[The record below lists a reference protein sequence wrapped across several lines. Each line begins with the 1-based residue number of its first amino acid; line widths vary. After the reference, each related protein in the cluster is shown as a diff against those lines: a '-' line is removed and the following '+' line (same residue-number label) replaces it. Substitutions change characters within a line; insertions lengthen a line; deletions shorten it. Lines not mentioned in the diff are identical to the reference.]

1 MKIHFTLFA
10 LALFT
15 CLNLAAQQKLS
26 NSKTSGDYTYIYQ
39 LTDKQMLDIALE
51 GKYAINDSYL
61 HTKVDSF
68 KIATKYPRKLPYG
81 NYLYVT
87 PIKNRWEY
95 TLKDHKNVEIAF
107 VNDQRHFQFYVKDLK
122 GNLIKDAEVY
132 IGRGK
137 KVTFDQETGLY
148 TSSYQKKD
156 EVIKVKYQNV
166 SNFFSF
172 EINER
177 YDYKRDWSLAKRIV
191 YSSPIRYTWMPFK
204 NLYRKIKYSHKK
216 QKQYRGYMVFS
227 KPKYKPLDTVHFKAY
242 VVDKRG
248 KEIKPQDLEVVL
260 FKDYQSRKTLTTLKP
275 YRNGAYEYSFVLA
288 DSLNMTLDSR
298 YQIWLVEKGKQA
310 NEGVVLSD
318 GFIYEEY
325 ELKSIDFKLRASK
338 PTFAKN
344 DSVTLFMK
352 ATDENELAVPDGRV
366 KLSVMTSNVKKY
378 TNQVVFVPDTL
389 WTNEMKLEPVGETK
403 LVIPA
408 DVFPDAEINFR
419 VNAHFLNSNNESRN
433 ANVSL
438 TREDAEADLIT
449 VKLEKDSLAFY
460 NGEGKAFNKAFLLK
474 SFSFND
480 ELLDSVT
487 VNSPKIK
494 ADYRAEYYEL
504 HYAGKQQ
511 DYYLT
516 DNKPQLSIAAQ
527 HTKDSVRIQINNEH
541 KIPFWYIV
549 FSGNA
554 IKFKGY
560 ATKLDTLIKHSN
572 AKAVHISIS
581 YFWDNEERTH
591 QASTF
596 YNPNELNVKLIAPD
610 MVYPG
615 QKVNMLV
622 KVTDV
627 DSKPVADVDVTAY
640 AHTTKFGEVRQP
652 NLPRFSKSYYS
663 RKLKETV
670 EADELTA
677 SGDFKLLWT
686 KWAKSLRLDTVEYY
700 KFTNHNDLY
709 LTTENAKNNLT
720 QFAPFVI
727 NDGQIEPVN
736 VVYVDDVPVFFDK
749 ADQLTS
755 YAFEITPGKHKIG
768 LRTVSK
774 KVVLKEVEI
783 VAGKKTIF
791 SVSSQSDNANTM
803 VTAEKNV
810 LSDQEAQRL
819 DRYMMRIT
827 NFNQPYEKLLMG
839 YDSTTVLLNAP
850 QKNVSGEFLVGP
862 FKDNL
867 LTYKTEDFS
876 HQFIRESGYTYTF
889 FPGLIKQK
897 SFRGPFA
904 FDKALSSTPRLGNDS
919 YLQHVINKI
928 EIDSIWNDYLDL
940 RSYTTALFQNEQ
952 PKGEHIGRLRF
963 KLADSLIKAPYLKNI
978 VIYQPERPSFMHIYQ
993 GNSQWEIRLEEG
1005 TYKIMFLL
1013 KDNSYYLVENVKVK
1027 PNGVNYYEWNSLK
1040 AKKADQ
1046 KSLELD
1052 KYIKTL
1058 KRSGNKIDYRVL
1070 EAINDKEIEDYAIY
1084 NNPVTGRV
1092 LAKSDKLPVP
1102 GATVKVVGV
1111 KQGVSTNAKGYFK
1124 IDAPEKGKLSIMSI
1138 GFIPVERDIRK
1149 GDLGDIY
1156 LEENL
1161 NSLQEVVV
1169 TGYGTMKRSE
1179 LTGSVATVR
1188 LESALAGRV
1197 AGVSLDGNDK
1207 IMIRGTASINANEQ
1221 PLVIIDGVPF
1231 SGDMATLNKDDL
1243 TDITVLKD
1251 TSAVAIYGARAANGV
1266 VIIKTKKGN
1275 TAINEAGELVAHQQ
1289 TMRTNFSDVGF
1300 WKPKLN
1306 TDKEG
1311 NATFTVKFPDDI
1323 TSWNAN
1329 VIAMNGKKQSGITTA
1344 KIKSFKSLSANLT
1357 APQFAIQGDS
1367 INIIGKLMNY
1377 SPIAEKVLRKM
1388 SYNQQPT
1395 LNSTVIIKNS
1405 LIDTI
1410 PVKAVANKDS
1420 LNFEYTLMQDNGYF
1434 DGEIRKIPVFEK
1446 GVKET
1451 KGYFN
1456 ALHSDTTINY
1466 NFDKRLG
1473 KVTVRAEASVFPVLL
1488 DEMEHLY
1495 RYEYLCNEQMA
1506 SKLKGLLLQK
1516 QLKSYLKQDFK
1527 YEKEIKNLIRKLN
1540 ATQKSQ
1546 GTWGWWQDGNEE
1558 MWISL
1563 HVVEALL
1570 LSEKEGYQVKLNK
1583 DKIYNYLRR
1592 QLVDQQDYSKL
1603 KVVELIQLLNNKEVT
1618 KDWLKAIEKSKTPY
1632 FVPTLHDKLSLM
1644 YLKQTAGEKVNIDSL
1659 LKIKKDTMFGNSY
1672 WGENKAGFWD
1682 NHIQNTL
1689 LAYRILK
1696 ASGSHQQEQQ
1706 KIVNYFLEQRRD
1718 GKWRNTYESSLIL
1731 ETILPEL
1738 LKTNADQ
1745 KPAQLVLNGNVI
1757 KQFPYQQELD
1767 KNDQLSLQKKGEMPI
1782 YFTAYQQ
1789 FQNVNPTKVDKEFVV
1804 RTSIAQK
1811 GKASQIL
1818 KAGEVATL
1826 KIEVEVKAD
1835 ADYVMIEVP
1844 IPAGCSYENKTKG
1857 YWGLET
1863 HREYFK
1869 EKTSIFC
1876 TKLKQGKYT
1885 FEIALMPRYN
1895 GQYTLNPAKAEMM
1908 YFPVF
1913 FGREDMKSIRIN

>member
-1 MKIHFTLFA
+1 MKIHFTLFTFA
-10 LALFT
+10 LLA
-15 CLNLAAQQKLS
+15 CLNVAAQQKLTK
-26 NSKTSGDYTYIYQ
+26 SKTSGDYTYVYQ
-39 LTDKQMLDIALE
+39 LTDKEMLDIALE
-51 GKYAINDSYL
+51 GKYAVNDTYL
-61 HTKVDSF
+61 HTKIDSF
-68 KIATKYPRKLPYG
+68 KIGNKYSGKLPYG
-81 NYLYVT
+81 NYLYAT
-87 PIKNRWEY
+87 PIKNRWDY
-95 TLKDHKNVEIAF
+95 DLKDHKNIEIAF

-122 GNLIKDAEVY
+122 GNLIKDAEVH
-132 IGRGK
+132 IGKGK
-137 KVTFDQETGLY
+137 KAVYDETTGLY
-148 TSSYQKKD
+148 RSSYRRKD
-156 EVIKVKYQNV
+156 EVIKVKHQNV

-177 YDYKRDWSLAKRIV
+177 YNYKEDWSLAKRIL
-191 YSSPIRYTWMPFK
+191 YSSPVRYTWMPFK
-204 NLYRKIKYSHKK
+204 NLYRKIKYSNKR
-216 QKQYRGYMVFS
+216 QRQYSGYIVFS
-227 KPKYKPLDTVHFKAY
+227 KPKYKPLDTVQFKAY
-242 VVDKRG
+242 VLDKKGR
-248 KEIKPQDLEVVL
+248 EIKAKDLEVMF
-260 FKDYQSRKTLTTLKP
+260 FKDYQNRKTLTTLKP

-298 YQIWLVEKGKQA
+298 YQIWLVEKDKEM
-310 NEGVVLSD
+310 NEGVVLHD
-318 GFIYEEY
+318 DFFYEEY

-338 PTFAKN
+338 STFAKN

-366 KLSVMTSNVKKY
+366 KLSVTTSNVRKY
-378 TNQVVFVPDTL
+378 TNQVVFVTDTL
-389 WTNEMKLEPVGETK
+389 WTKELKLEPVGETK

-408 DVFPDAEINFR
+408 HVFPEAEINFR
-419 VNAHFLNSNNESRN
+419 VNAHFLNSNNESKN

-438 TREDAEADLIT
+438 TRENAAADLIT

-460 NGEGKAFNKAFLLK
+460 NHEGKPFNQAFLLK

-487 VNSPKIK
+487 ISSPKIK

-504 HYAGKQQ
+504 HYADKQQ
-511 DYYLT
+511 DYYLI

-527 HTKDSVRIQINNEH
+527 HTKDSVRIKINNEH
-541 KIPFWYIV
+541 KVPFWYTV
-549 FSGNA
+549 FSGNMV
-554 IKFKGY
+554 KFKGY
-560 ATKLDTLIKHSN
+560 TTQLDTLIKHSKS
-572 AKAVHISIS
+572 KAVHISIS

-596 YNPNELNVKLIAPD
+596 YNPNDLNVKLIAPD
-610 MVYPG
+610 VVYPG

-627 DSKPVADVDVTAY
+627 DLQPVADVDVTAY
-640 AHTTKFGEVRQP
+640 AHTTKFGDVRQP
-652 NLPRFSKSYYS
+652 NLPRFSKNYYS
-663 RKLKETV
+663 RKLKETIT
-670 EADELTA
+670 ADELSA
-677 SGDFKLLWT
+677 SGDFKLLWA

-700 KFTNHNDLY
+700 KFTNHHDLY

-720 QFAPFVI
+720 QFAPFVV
-727 NDGQIEPVN
+727 NEGQIEPVN

-768 LRTVSK
+768 LRTASK
-774 KVVLKEVEI
+774 KIVLKEVEI

-791 SVSSQSDNANTM
+791 SVSSQSNNANIM

-810 LSDQEAQRL
+810 LSDQEAKRL

-827 NFNQPYEKLLMG
+827 NFNQPYEKLVMN
-839 YDSTTVLLNAP
+839 YDSTTVLINAP
-850 QKNVSGEFLVGP
+850 QKNVGGEFLVGP

-876 HQFIRESGYTYTF
+876 HQFIREPGYTYTF
-889 FPGLIKQK
+889 LPNLIKQK

-904 FDKALSSTPRLGNDS
+904 FDQTLSSFPRLGNDN
-919 YLQHVINKI
+919 YLQQVINKV

-952 PKGEHIGRLRF
+952 PKSAPIGRLRF

-978 VIYQPERPSFMHIYQ
+978 VIYQSERPSFMHIYPGNTQ
-993 GNSQWEIRLEEG
+993 GEISLEEG
-1005 TYKIMFLL
+1005 AYKIMLLL

-1027 PNGVNYYEWNSLK
+1027 SNGINYYEWNSLK
-1040 AKKADQ
+1040 AKKSDQ

-1052 KYIKTL
+1052 KYIKSL
-1058 KRSGNKIDYRVL
+1058 KRSGNKIDYKML
-1070 EAINDKEIEDYAIY
+1070 EVINDVEIDNILF
-1084 NNPVTGRV
+1084 NNLVTGRV
-1092 LAKSDKLPVP
+1092 LSKTDKSALP
-1102 GATVKVVGV
+1102 GITVKVVGT
-1111 KQGVSTNAKGYFK
+1111 KQMVSTNENGYFK
-1124 IDAPEKGKLSIMSI
+1124 IDAPKRGKLSIMGI
-1138 GFIPVERDIRK
+1138 GYNTIEKDITQ
-1149 GDLGDIY
+1149 GNLGDIY
-1156 LEENL
+1156 LEE
-1161 NSLQEVVV
+1161 SSSFLQEVVV

-1179 LTGSVATVR
+1179 LTGSVSTIR
-1188 LESALAGRV
+1188 LESALAGSI
-1197 AGVSLDGNDK
+1197 AGVAVSGNDK
-1207 IMIRGTASINANEQ
+1207 FMFRGAASINANEQ

-1231 SGDMATLNKDDL
+1231 AGDMASLSKDDL

-1251 TSAVAIYGARAANGV
+1251 ASAVAIYGARAANGV

-1275 TAINEAGELVAHQQ
+1275 TTVNEAGELVAQQQ

-1306 TDKEG
+1306 TDKDG
-1311 NATFTVKFPDDI
+1311 NATFSVKFPDDI

-1329 VIAMNGKKQSGITTA
+1329 VIAINGKKQSGTTTA

-1357 APQFAIQGDS
+1357 APQFAVQGDS

-1377 SPIAEKVLRKM
+1377 SPIAEKVIRKM
-1388 SYNQQPT
+1388 SYNQQPR
-1395 LNSTVIIKNS
+1395 LSSTVTIKNS

-1410 PVKAVANKDS
+1410 PVKAIAEKDS
-1420 LNFEYTLMQDNGYF
+1420 LYFEYTLTQDNGYF

-1488 DEMEHLY
+1488 DEMEQLY

-1516 QLKSYLKQDFK
+1516 QLKSYLKENFK
-1527 YEKEIKNLIRKLN
+1527 YEKEIKNLIKKLN

-1546 GTWGWWQDGNEE
+1546 GTWGWWQDGDEE
-1558 MWISL
+1558 IWISL
-1563 HVVEALL
+1563 HVIEALL

-1618 KDWLKAIEKSKTPY
+1618 KDWLKAIEKSKTLHY
-1632 FVPTLHDKLSLM
+1632 VPTLYDKLSLM
-1644 YLKQTAGEKVNIDSL
+1644 QMKQAAGLKVNIDSL
-1659 LKIKKDTMFGNSY
+1659 LKIKKNTMFGNSY

-1689 LAYRILK
+1689 LAYKILK
-1696 ASGSHQQEQQ
+1696 ASGSQQQEQQ
-1706 KIVNYFLEQRRD
+1706 KIINYFLEQRRD

-1738 LKTNADQ
+1738 LKKNAD
-1745 KPAQLVLNGNVI
+1745 KKSAELLLNGKAV
-1757 KQFPYQQELD
+1757 KQFPYQQDLD
-1767 KNDQLSLQKKGEMPI
+1767 QNDQLSLQKKGEMPI

-1789 FQNVNPTKVDKEFVV
+1789 FQNVNPKKVDKEFVV

-1811 GKASQIL
+1811 GKSGQAL

-1826 KIEVEVKAD
+1826 KIEVDVKAD

-1844 IPAGCSYENKTKG
+1844 IPAGCSYENKAKG

-1913 FGREDMKSIRIN
+1913 FGREDLKSIRIN

>member
-1 MKIHFTLFA
+1 MKIHFTLFT
-10 LALFT
+10 LALLA
-15 CLNLAAQQKLS
+15 CLNVVAQQKLT
-26 NSKTSGDYTYIYQ
+26 NSKTSGEYTYIYQ
-39 LTDKQMLDIALE
+39 LTDKEMFDIALQ

-68 KIATKYPRKLPYG
+68 KIAAKYPNKLPYG
-81 NYLYVT
+81 NYLYAT
-87 PIKNRWEY
+87 PVKNKWQY
-95 TLKDHKNVEIAF
+95 VLKDRKNVEIAF
-107 VNDQRHFQFYVKDLK
+107 VNDQKHFQFYVKELK
-122 GNLIKDAEVY
+122 GNLVKDAEVQ
-132 IGRGK
+132 IGKSK
-137 KVTFDQETGLY
+137 KATYDQAMGLY
-148 TSSYQKKD
+148 RSSYQKKED
-156 EVIKVKYQNV
+156 VIKVKYQDV

-172 EINER
+172 EIDER
-177 YDYKRDWSLAKRIV
+177 YNYKENWSLAKRIL
-191 YSSPIRYTWMPFK
+191 YSSPLRYTWMPFK

-216 QKQYRGYMVFS
+216 QNQNRGYMVFS
-227 KPKYKPLDTVHFKAY
+227 KPKYKPLDTVQFKAFIL
-242 VVDKRG
+242 DKSG
-248 KEIKPQDLEVVL
+248 KEIKAQDLDVIL
-260 FKDYQSRKTLTTLKP
+260 FKDYQSKKTLTTLKP

-288 DSLNMTLDSR
+288 DSLNMTLDKR
-298 YQIWLVEKGKQA
+298 YQVWLVEKGKEA

-318 GFIYEEY
+318 GFNYEEY

-338 PTFAKN
+338 SDFAKN
-344 DSVTLFMK
+344 DSVMLFMK

-366 KLSVMTSNVKKY
+366 KLSVVTSDVRKY
-378 TNQVVFVPDTL
+378 THQVVFVPDTL
-389 WTNEMKLEPVGETK
+389 WTKEIKLEPVGETK

-408 DVFPDAEINFR
+408 HVFPNAEINFR
-419 VNAHFLNSNNESRN
+419 VNAQFLNSNNESRN

-438 TREDAEADLIT
+438 TREDVEADLIT

-460 NGEGKAFNKAFLLK
+460 NDEGKAFNKAFLLK

-480 ELLDSVT
+480 ELLDSVVINT
-487 VNSPKIK
+487 PKIK

-516 DNKPQLSIAAQ
+516 DYKPQLSIAAQ

-541 KIPFWYIV
+541 KIPFWYTV

-554 IKFKGY
+554 VQFKGY

-596 YNPNELNVKLIAPD
+596 YNPNELNVKFIAPD
-610 MVYPG
+610 VVYPG

-627 DSKPVADVDVTAY
+627 DSKPVADVDITAY
-640 AHTTKFGEVRQP
+640 AHTAKFGAVRQP

-663 RKLKETV
+663 RRLKDRV

-677 SGDFKLLWT
+677 SGDFKLLWA

-709 LTTENAKNNLT
+709 ITTENAKNNIT

-736 VVYVDDVPVFFDK
+736 VVYVDDIPVFFDK

-755 YAFEITPGKHKIG
+755 YAFEITPGKHKIA
-768 LRTVSK
+768 LRTASK

-791 SVSSQSDNANTM
+791 SVSLQSNHANTM
-803 VTAEKNV
+803 VTDEKNV

-827 NFNQPYEKLLMG
+827 NFNQPYEKLLMS
-839 YDSTTVLLNAP
+839 YDSTTVLLSAP
-850 QKNVSGEFLVGP
+850 QGNVGAEFLVGP

-867 LTYKTEDFS
+867 LMYKTEDFS

-897 SFRGPFA
+897 SFQGPFA
-904 FDKALSSTPRLGNDS
+904 FDRILSSTPRLGNDS

-952 PKGEHIGRLRF
+952 PRGEHIGRLRF
-963 KLADSLIKAPYLKNI
+963 KLADSLIKSPYLKNV

-1052 KYIKTL
+1052 KYIKSL
-1058 KRSGNKIDYRVL
+1058 KRGGNKIDSRVL
-1070 EAINDKEIEDYAIY
+1070 EVVNDEYIDYTLFK
-1084 NNPVTGRV
+1084 NLVTGRV
-1092 LAKSDKLPVP
+1092 LAKSDKSPLPGVM
-1102 GATVKVVGV
+1102 VKIVGV
-1111 KQGVSTNAKGYFK
+1111 KEGVSTNANGYFK
-1124 IDAPEKGKLSIMSI
+1124 IDAPQKGKISFMSV
-1138 GFIPVERDIRK
+1138 GFNTVEKEIK
-1149 GDLGDIY
+1149 SGNLGDIY
-1156 LEENL
+1156 LEESL
-1161 NSLQEVVV
+1161 SSLQEVVV
-1169 TGYGTMKRSE
+1169 VGYGTMMKKE
-1179 LTGSVATVR
+1179 ITGAVSNMR
-1188 LESALAGRV
+1188 FESALAGKV
-1197 AGVSLDGNDK
+1197 AGVSIGENNK
-1207 IMIRGTASINANEQ
+1207 MMIRGASSINANEQ

-1231 SGDMATLNKDDL
+1231 SGDMASLNKDDL
-1243 TDITVLKD
+1243 ADITVLKD
-1251 TSAVAIYGARAANGV
+1251 ASAVAIYGARAANGV
-1266 VIIKTKKGN
+1266 LIIKTKKGN
-1275 TAINEAGELVAHQQ
+1275 SIMNEAGELVAQQQ

-1306 TDKEG
+1306 TDSDG

-1329 VIAMNGKKQSGITTA
+1329 VIAMNGKKQSGTTTA

-1357 APQFAIQGDS
+1357 APQFAIKGDS

-1377 SPIAEKVLRKM
+1377 SPVVEKVLRKM
-1388 SYNQQPT
+1388 SYNQQPL
-1395 LNSTVIIKNS
+1395 LNSTVTIKNS

-1410 PVKAVANKDS
+1410 PIKAVDEKDS
-1420 LNFEYTLMQDNGYF
+1420 MHFEYTLTQDNGYF

-1466 NFDKRLG
+1466 NFDQRLG
-1473 KVTVRAEASVFPVLL
+1473 KVTVRAETSVFPVLL
-1488 DEMEHLY
+1488 DEMEQLH

-1516 QLKSYLKQDFK
+1516 QLKNYLKQDFK
-1527 YEKEIKNLIRKLN
+1527 YEKEIKNLVKKLN

-1546 GTWGWWQDGNEE
+1546 GTWGWWQDGDEE
-1558 MWISL
+1558 IWISL
-1563 HVVEALL
+1563 HVIEALL

-1618 KDWLKAIEKSKTPY
+1618 KDWLNAIEKNKTSY
-1632 FVPTLHDKLSLM
+1632 FVPTLYDKLSLM
-1644 YLKQTAGEKVNIDSL
+1644 HLKQAAGVKVNIDSL
-1659 LKIKKDTMFGNSY
+1659 LKIKKNTMFGNSY
-1672 WGENKAGFWD
+1672 WGETKAGFWD

-1689 LAYRILK
+1689 LAYKILK
-1696 ASGSHQQEQQ
+1696 ASGTHQQEQQ

-1731 ETILPEL
+1731 EAILPEL
-1738 LKTNADQ
+1738 LKRNADQ
-1745 KPAQLVLNGNVI
+1745 KPAELLLNGNLV

-1767 KNDQLSLQKKGEMPI
+1767 QKDQLSLQKKGDMPV

-1804 RTSIAQK
+1804 RTSISQK
-1811 GKASQIL
+1811 GKNNQIL

-1826 KIEVEVKAD
+1826 KIEVDVKAD

-1857 YWGLET
+1857 YWGVET

>member
-1 MKIHFTLFA
+1 MKIHFTLFT
-10 LALFT
+10 LALLA
-15 CLNLAAQQKLS
+15 CLNVVAQQKLS
-26 NSKTSGDYTYIYQ
+26 NSKTSGGYTYIYR
-39 LTDKQMLDIALE
+39 LTDKEMLDIALE

-61 HTKVDSF
+61 HTKIDSF
-68 KIATKYPRKLPYG
+68 KIAAKYPRKLHYG
-81 NYLYVT
+81 NYLYAT
-87 PIKNRWEY
+87 PVKNKWEY
-95 TLKDHKNVEIAF
+95 VLKDRKNVEIAF
-107 VNDQRHFQFYVKDLK
+107 VNDQKHFQFYVKDLK
-122 GNLIKDAEVY
+122 GNLIKDAEVQ
-132 IGRGK
+132 IGKGK
-137 KVTFDQETGLY
+137 KATYDEATGLY
-148 TSSYQKKD
+148 TSSYQKKED
-156 EVIKVKYQNV
+156 VIKVKYQDV
-166 SNFFSF
+166 SSFFSF
-172 EINER
+172 EIDER
-177 YDYKRDWSLAKRIV
+177 YNYKEDWSLAKRIL
-191 YSSPIRYTWMPFK
+191 YSSPVRYTWMPFK
-204 NLYRKIKYSHKK
+204 NLYRKIKYSNKK
-216 QKQYRGYMVFS
+216 QKQYKGYMVFS
-227 KPKYKPLDTVHFKAY
+227 KPKYKPLDTVQFKAY
-242 VVDKRG
+242 VVDKSG
-248 KEIKPQDLEVVL
+248 KEIKPQDLDVVL
-260 FKDYQSRKTLTTLKP
+260 FKDYQSKKTLTTLKP

-288 DSLNMTLDSR
+288 DSLNMTLDKR
-298 YQIWLVEKGKQA
+298 YQVWLVEKGKEA

-318 GFIYEEY
+318 GFNYEEY
-325 ELKSIDFKLRASK
+325 ELKSIDFNLRASK
-338 PTFAKN
+338 STFAKN
-344 DSVTLFMK
+344 DSVMLFMK

-366 KLSVMTSNVKKY
+366 KLSVVTSDVRKY
-378 TNQVVFVPDTL
+378 TTQVVFVPDTL
-389 WTNEMKLEPVGETK
+389 WTKEIKLEPVGETK

-408 DVFPDAEINFR
+408 HVFPNAEINFR
-419 VNAHFLNSNNESRN
+419 VNAQFLNSNNESRN

-438 TREDAEADLIT
+438 TREDVEADLIT

-460 NGEGKAFNKAFLLK
+460 NGEGIAFNKAFLLK

-480 ELLDSVT
+480 ELLDSLT
-487 VNSPKIK
+487 INTPKIK

-504 HYAGKQQ
+504 RYAGKQQ
-511 DYYLT
+511 DYYLA

-554 IKFKGY
+554 VKFKGY

-596 YNPNELNVKLIAPD
+596 YNPNELNVKFIAPD

-663 RKLKETV
+663 RKLKDIV

-677 SGDFKLLWT
+677 SGNFKLLWA

-700 KFTNHNDLY
+700 RFTNHNDLY
-709 LTTENAKNNLT
+709 ITTENAKNNIT

-736 VVYVDDVPVFFDK
+736 VVYVDDIPVFFDK

-768 LRTVSK
+768 LRTVNK
-774 KVVLKEVEI
+774 KVVLKEVEMI
-783 VAGKKTIF
+783 AGKKTIF
-791 SVSSQSDNANTM
+791 SVSSQSNNANTM
-803 VTAEKNV
+803 VSDEKNV

-827 NFNQPYEKLLMG
+827 NFNKPYEKLLMG

-850 QKNVSGEFLVGP
+850 QKNVGAEFLVGP

-867 LTYKTEDFS
+867 LMYKTEDFS

-897 SFRGPFA
+897 SFQGPFA
-904 FDKALSSTPRLGNDS
+904 FDRTLSSTPKLGNDS

-952 PKGEHIGRLRF
+952 PRDEHIGRLRF
-963 KLADSLIKAPYLKNI
+963 KLADSLIKSPYLKNI

-1027 PNGVNYYEWNSLK
+1027 PNGVNYYEWSLLK

-1046 KSLELD
+1046 KSVELD
-1052 KYIKTL
+1052 KYIKSL
-1058 KRSGNKIDYRVL
+1058 KRSNNKIDSKVL
-1070 EAINDKEIEDYAIY
+1070 EVVNDEYIDYTLFK
-1084 NNPVTGRV
+1084 NLVTGRV
-1092 LAKSDKLPVP
+1092 LAKSDKSPLPGVMI
-1102 GATVKVVGV
+1102 KIVGV
-1111 KQGVSTNAKGYFK
+1111 KEGVFTNANGYFK
-1124 IDAPEKGKLSIMSI
+1124 IDAPEKGKISFMSI
-1138 GFIPVERDIRK
+1138 GFNTVEKEIK
-1149 GDLGDIY
+1149 SGNLGDVY
-1156 LEENL
+1156 LEESTS
-1161 NSLQEVVV
+1161 SLQEVVI
-1169 TGYGTMKRSE
+1169 TGYGTMMRKE
-1179 LTGSVATVR
+1179 MTGSVSSISF
-1188 LESALAGRV
+1188 ESALAGKV
-1197 AGVSLDGNDK
+1197 AGVSLGGSDK
-1207 IMIRGTASINANEQ
+1207 IMIRGAASINANEQ

-1231 SGDMATLNKDDL
+1231 SGDMASLNKDDL
-1243 TDITVLKD
+1243 ADITVLKD
-1251 TSAVAIYGARAANGV
+1251 ASAVAIYGARAANGV
-1266 VIIKTKKGN
+1266 LIIKTKKGN
-1275 TAINEAGELVAHQQ
+1275 SAMNEAGELVTQQQ

-1306 TDKEG
+1306 TDNDG
-1311 NATFTVKFPDDI
+1311 NATFVVKFPDDI
-1323 TSWNAN
+1323 TSWNAK
-1329 VIAMNGKKQSGITTA
+1329 VIAMNGKKQSGTTTA

-1357 APQFAIQGDS
+1357 APQFAIKGDS

-1377 SPIAEKVLRKM
+1377 SPIAEKVVRKM
-1388 SYNQQPT
+1388 SYNQQSL
-1395 LNSTVIIKNS
+1395 LNSTVTIKNS

-1410 PVKAVANKDS
+1410 PVKAIAEKDS
-1420 LNFEYTLMQDNGYF
+1420 LHFEYTLTQDNGYF

-1446 GVKET
+1446 GIKET

-1456 ALHSDTTINY
+1456 ALHSDTTIHY

-1473 KVTVRAEASVFPVLL
+1473 KVMVRAEASVFPVLL

-1506 SKLKGLLLQK
+1506 SKLKALLLQK

-1540 ATQKSQ
+1540 ATQKNQ
-1546 GTWGWWQDGNEE
+1546 GTWGWWQDGDEE
-1558 MWISL
+1558 IWISL
-1563 HVVEALL
+1563 HVIEALL
-1570 LSEKEGYQVKLNK
+1570 LSEKDGYQVKLNK

-1618 KDWLKAIEKSKTPY
+1618 KDWLKAIEKSKTLY
-1632 FVPTLHDKLSLM
+1632 FVPTLYDKLSLM
-1644 YLKQTAGEKVNIDSL
+1644 YLKQIAGMKVNIDSL
-1659 LKIKKDTMFGNSY
+1659 LKIKKNTMFGNSY

-1689 LAYRILK
+1689 LAYKILK
-1696 ASGSHQQEQQ
+1696 ASGGNQQEQQ

-1731 ETILPEL
+1731 EMIVPEL
-1738 LKTNADQ
+1738 LKRKTDQ
-1745 KPAQLVLNGNVI
+1745 KPTELVLNGNVV

-1782 YFTAYQQ
+1782 YFAAYQQ
-1789 FQNVNPTKVDKEFVV
+1789 FQNINPTKVDKEFVV
-1804 RTSIAQK
+1804 RTSISQK
-1811 GKASQIL
+1811 GKVNQIL

-1826 KIEVEVKAD
+1826 KIEVDVKAD

-1885 FEIALMPRYN
+1885 FEISLMPRYN

>member
-1 MKIHFTLFA
+1 M
-10 LALFT
+10 
-15 CLNLAAQQKLS
+15 
-26 NSKTSGDYTYIYQ
+26 
-39 LTDKQMLDIALE
+39 
-51 GKYAINDSYL
+51 
-61 HTKVDSF
+61 
-68 KIATKYPRKLPYG
+68 
-81 NYLYVT
+81 
-87 PIKNRWEY
+87 
-95 TLKDHKNVEIAF
+95 
-107 VNDQRHFQFYVKDLK
+107 
-122 GNLIKDAEVY
+122 
-132 IGRGK
+132 
-137 KVTFDQETGLY
+137 
-148 TSSYQKKD
+148 
-156 EVIKVKYQNV
+156 
-166 SNFFSF
+166 
-172 EINER
+172 
-177 YDYKRDWSLAKRIV
+177 
-191 YSSPIRYTWMPFK
+191 
-204 NLYRKIKYSHKK
+204 
-216 QKQYRGYMVFS
+216 
-227 KPKYKPLDTVHFKAY
+227 
-242 VVDKRG
+242 
-248 KEIKPQDLEVVL
+248 
-260 FKDYQSRKTLTTLKP
+260 
-275 YRNGAYEYSFVLA
+275 
-288 DSLNMTLDSR
+288 
-298 YQIWLVEKGKQA
+298 
-310 NEGVVLSD
+310 
-318 GFIYEEY
+318 
-325 ELKSIDFKLRASK
+325 
-338 PTFAKN
+338 
-344 DSVTLFMK
+344 
-352 ATDENELAVPDGRV
+352 
-366 KLSVMTSNVKKY
+366 
-378 TNQVVFVPDTL
+378 PDTL
-389 WTNEMKLEPVGETK
+389 WTKELKLEPVGETK

-408 DVFPDAEINFR
+408 HLFPDAEIDFR
-419 VNAHFLNSNNESRN
+419 VNAQFLNSNNESRN
-433 ANVSL
+433 ANVVL

-460 NGEGKAFNKAFLLK
+460 NKESKPFNQAFLLK

-487 VNSPKIK
+487 VNTPKIK

-527 HTKDSVRIQINNEH
+527 HIKDSVRIQINNEH
-541 KIPFWYIV
+541 KIPFWYTV

-554 IKFKGY
+554 VKFKGY
-560 ATKLDTLIKHSN
+560 TTKLDTLIKHSN
-572 AKAVHISIS
+572 SKAVHISIS

-627 DSKPVADVDVTAY
+627 DSKPVSDVDVTAY

-652 NLPRFSKSYYS
+652 YLPRFSKNYYS
-663 RKLKETV
+663 RKLKEKV

-677 SGDFKLLWT
+677 SGEFKLLWA
-686 KWAKSLRLDTVEYY
+686 KWAKLLRLDTVEYY

-709 LTTENAKNNLT
+709 LITEKAKNNIT

-727 NDGQIEPVN
+727 NDGRIEPVN

-768 LRTVSK
+768 LRTATR
-774 KVVLKEVEI
+774 KVVLKEVEML
-783 VAGKKTIF
+783 AGKKTIF
-791 SVSSQSDNANTM
+791 SVYSQSKNANTM
-803 VTAEKNV
+803 ITAEKNV

-827 NFNQPYEKLLMG
+827 NFNQPYDKLLMG

-850 QKNVSGEFLVGP
+850 QKNVGAEFLVGP

-867 LTYKTEDFS
+867 LLYKTEDFS

-904 FDKALSSTPRLGNDS
+904 FDQTLSSTPRLGNDS
-919 YLQHVINKI
+919 YLQHVINKV

-952 PKGEHIGRLRF
+952 PRGVSIGRLQF
-963 KLADSLIKAPYLKNI
+963 KLADSLIEAPYLKNI
-978 VIYQPERPSFMHIYQ
+978 VVYQPERPSFMHIYQ
-993 GNSQWEIRLEEG
+993 GSAQREIRLEGG

-1027 PNGVNYYEWNSLK
+1027 SNGINYYEWNSLK

-1046 KSLELD
+1046 KSLALD

-1058 KRSGNKIDYRVL
+1058 KRSGNKIDHTVL

-1092 LAKSDKLPVP
+1092 LSKSDKLAVP
-1102 GATVKVVGV
+1102 GATVKVVGL
-1111 KQGVSTNAKGYFK
+1111 KQGVSTNANGYFK

-1138 GFIPVERDIRK
+1138 GYNSKEVDIK
-1149 GDLGDIY
+1149 SGNLGDIY
-1156 LEENL
+1156 LEE
-1161 NSLQEVVV
+1161 SSSFLQEIVV

-1179 LTGSVATVR
+1179 LTGSVSTVR
-1188 LESALAGRV
+1188 LEGFLQGSA
-1197 AGVSLDGNDK
+1197 AGVVVGGSDK
-1207 IMIRGTASINANEQ
+1207 IMIRGNSSINANEQ

-1231 SGDMATLNKDDL
+1231 SGDMTSLNKDDL
-1243 TDITVLKD
+1243 TDITILKD

-1266 VIIKTKKGN
+1266 VVIKTKKGN
-1275 TAINEAGELVAHQQ
+1275 TAINEAGELIAQQQ

-1306 TDKEG
+1306 TNQDG

-1329 VIAMNGKKQSGITTA
+1329 VIAMNGKKQLGTTTA

-1377 SPIAEKVLRKM
+1377 SPIEEKVVRKM
-1388 SYNQQPT
+1388 SYNQQPR
-1395 LNSTVIIKNS
+1395 LNSSVTIKNS

-1410 PVKAVANKDS
+1410 PVKAVADKDS
-1420 LNFEYTLMQDNGYF
+1420 LNFEYTLKQDNGYF

-1456 ALHSDTTINY
+1456 ALHGDTTINY

-1488 DEMEHLY
+1488 DEMEQLY

-1527 YEKEIKNLIRKLN
+1527 YEKDIKNLIRKLN

-1558 MWISL
+1558 IWISL
-1563 HVVEALL
+1563 HVIEALL
-1570 LSEKEGYQVKLNK
+1570 LSEKEGYEVNLNK
-1583 DKIYNYLRR
+1583 DKIYSYLRR

-1603 KVVELIQLLNNKEVT
+1603 KVVELMQLLNNKEVT
-1618 KDWLKAIEKSKTPY
+1618 KDWLNAIEKSKGLY
-1632 FVPTLHDKLSLM
+1632 YVPTLYDKLSLM
-1644 YLKQTAGEKVNIDSL
+1644 HLKQVAGVKVNIDSL
-1659 LKIKKDTMFGNSY
+1659 LKIKKNTMFGNSY

-1689 LAYRILK
+1689 MAYKILK
-1696 ASGSHQQEQQ
+1696 ASGSNQQEQQ
-1706 KIVNYFLEQRRD
+1706 KIINYFLEQRRD
-1718 GKWRNTYESSLIL
+1718 SKWRNTYESSLIL
-1731 ETILPEL
+1731 EAILPEL
-1738 LKTNADQ
+1738 LKRNANQ
-1745 KPAQLVLNGNVI
+1745 KPSELVLNGNVV

-1767 KNDQLSLQKKGEMPI
+1767 RNDQLSLQKKGEMPI

-1789 FQNVNPTKVDKEFVV
+1789 FQNVNPIKVDKEFVV
-1804 RTSIAQK
+1804 RTSISQK
-1811 GKASQIL
+1811 GKASQTL

-1826 KIEVEVKAD
+1826 KIEVDVKAD

-1857 YWGLET
+1857 HWGLET

-1913 FGREDMKSIRIN
+1913 FGREDLKSIRVN

>member
-10 LALFT
+10 LAVLL
-15 CLNLAAQQKLS
+15 CLNVTAQQKLS

-39 LTDKQMLDIALE
+39 LTDKEMLDIAIH

-68 KIATKYPRKLPYG
+68 KIATKYSGKLSYG
-81 NYLYVT
+81 NYLYAT
-87 PIKNRWEY
+87 PIKNKWEY
-95 TLKDHKNVEIAF
+95 TLSDYKNVEIAF
-107 VNDQRHFQFYVKDLK
+107 VNDQKHFQFYVKDLK
-122 GNLIKDAEVY
+122 GNLVKDAEVQ
-132 IGRGK
+132 IGKGK
-137 KVTFDQETGLY
+137 KATYDQATGLY
-148 TSSYQKKD
+148 KGNYQKKD

-177 YDYKRDWSLAKRIV
+177 YNYKKNWSFTRRIL
-191 YSSPIRYTWMPFK
+191 YSSPIRYTWMPIK
-204 NLYRKIKYSHKK
+204 NLYRKIKYPNKNYD
-216 QKQYRGYMVFS
+216 QYKGYMVFS
-227 KPKYKPLDTVHFKAY
+227 KPKYKPLDTVQFKAF
-242 VVDKRG
+242 VVDKKG
-248 KEIKPQDLEVVL
+248 KEIKAQDLDVVL
-260 FKDYQSRKTLTTLKP
+260 YKGHTDKKTLTSLKP

-288 DSLNMTLDSR
+288 DSLNMTLDKR
-298 YQIWLVEKGKQA
+298 YQIWLVEKGKKSSE
-310 NEGVVLSD
+310 NIVLSD
-318 GFIYEEY
+318 SFIYEEY

-338 PTFAKN
+338 STFAKN

-366 KLSVMTSNVKKY
+366 KLSVITSNIKKY
-378 TNQVVFVPDTL
+378 FSKSVFTPDTL
-389 WTNEMKLEPVGETK
+389 WTKEIKLDPVGETK
-403 LVIPA
+403 LIIPA
-408 DVFPDAEINFR
+408 HVFPDAEINFK
-419 VNAHFLNSNNESRN
+419 VNAHFLNSNNESKN
-433 ANVSL
+433 ANVNL
-438 TREDAEADLIT
+438 TRENENADLIT

-460 NGEGKAFNKAFLLK
+460 NQENKPFNQAFLLK

-480 ELLDSVT
+480 ELLDSAT
-487 VNSPKIK
+487 VNAHKIK

-504 HYAGKQQ
+504 FHAGKKQT
-511 DYYLT
+511 YYLT
-516 DNKPQLSIAAQ
+516 DNKPELSIAAQ
-527 HTKDSVRIQINNEH
+527 HTKDSVRVKINNEH
-541 KIPFWYIV
+541 KIPFWYTV

-554 IKFKGY
+554 VKFKGY
-560 ATKLDTLIKHSN
+560 ATQLDTLVKHSN
-572 AKAVHISIS
+572 TKAVHISIS
-581 YFWDNEERTH
+581 YFWDNEEKTH

-610 MVYPG
+610 VVYPG

-627 DSKPVADVDVTAY
+627 DSQPVANVDVTAY
-640 AHTTKFGEVRQP
+640 AHTTKFGAVRQP
-652 NLPRFSKSYYS
+652 NLPRFSKNYYS

-670 EADELTA
+670 EANELTA
-677 SGDFKLLWT
+677 SGNFKLLWA
-686 KWAKSLRLDTVEYY
+686 KWAQSLRLDTVEYY
-700 KFTNHNDLY
+700 KFTNHSDLY
-709 LTTENAKNNLT
+709 ITTEKAKNNIT

-727 NDGQIEPVN
+727 NDGEIEPVN

-755 YAFEITPGKHKIG
+755 YSFDITPGKHEIG
-768 LRTVSK
+768 LRTASK
-774 KVVLKEVEI
+774 KVVLKEVEM

-791 SVSSQSDNANTM
+791 SVSSQSNNANIM

-810 LSDQEAQRL
+810 LSNLEAERL
-819 DRYMMRIT
+819 DKYMMRIT
-827 NFNQPYEKLLMG
+827 NFRQPYEKLLLS
-839 YDSTTVLLNAP
+839 YDSTAVLLNAP
-850 QKNVSGEFLVGP
+850 QNNVGSEFLVGP
-862 FKDNL
+862 FKENL
-867 LTYKTEDFS
+867 LKYQTEDFS

-889 FPGLIKQK
+889 LPSLLKQK
-897 SFRGPFA
+897 SYRSPFA
-904 FDKALSSTPRLGNDS
+904 FDQRLSSFPRSGNGS
-919 YLQHVINKI
+919 YLQQVIDKV

-952 PKGEHIGRLRF
+952 PKVGRIGKLRF

-978 VIYQPERPSFMHIYQ
+978 VIYQPERPSFMHIYP
-993 GNSQWEIRLEEG
+993 GNMHWEISLEEG
-1005 TYKIMFLL
+1005 TYKIMLLL

-1027 PNGVNYYEWNSLK
+1027 PNGVNYYEWTSLK
-1040 AKKADQ
+1040 TKKADQ

-1052 KYIKTL
+1052 KYVKSL
-1058 KRSGNKIDYRVL
+1058 KRGGNKIDAKML
-1070 EAINDKEIEDYAIY
+1070 EVINDKEIDDILF
-1084 NNPVTGRV
+1084 NNLVTGRI
-1092 LAKSDKLPVP
+1092 LAKSDKTPLPGV
-1102 GATVKVVGV
+1102 AIKVVGT
-1111 KQGVSTNAKGYFK
+1111 KQIVSTNQNGYFK
-1124 IDAPEKGKLSIMSI
+1124 VDAPKRGKLSIMSV
-1138 GFIPVERDIRK
+1138 GYNTVEKDIDQ
-1149 GDLGDIY
+1149 GNLGDIY
-1156 LEENL
+1156 LEETTN
-1161 NSLQEVVV
+1161 NLQEVVV
-1169 TGYGTMKRSE
+1169 TGYGTMLKSA
-1179 LTGSVATVR
+1179 LTGSVSTVS
-1188 LESALAGRV
+1188 LENALAGKV
-1197 AGVSLDGNDK
+1197 AGVSLGGSDK
-1207 IMIRGTASINANEQ
+1207 IMIRGAASINANEQ

-1231 SGDMATLNKDDL
+1231 AGDVANLSKDDL
-1243 TDITVLKD
+1243 ADITILKD
-1251 TSAVAIYGARAANGV
+1251 ASATAIYGARAANGV
-1266 VIIKTKKGN
+1266 IIIKTKKGN
-1275 TAINEAGELVAHQQ
+1275 TIMNEAGELVAQQQ

-1306 TDKEG
+1306 TNQDG
-1311 NATFTVKFPDDI
+1311 DATFTVKFPDDI

-1329 VIAMNGKKQSGITTA
+1329 VIAMNGKKQSGTTTS

-1357 APQFAIQGDS
+1357 VPQFAIKGDS
-1367 INIIGKLMNY
+1367 INVIGKLMNY
-1377 SPIAEKVLRKM
+1377 SSMEEKVLRKM
-1388 SYNQQPT
+1388 SYNQQLR
-1395 LNSTVIIKNS
+1395 LNSTVTIKNS

-1410 PVKAVANKDS
+1410 PVKAMAEKDS
-1420 LNFEYTLMQDNGYF
+1420 LYFEYTLTQDNGYF
-1434 DGEIRKIPVFEK
+1434 DGEIRKVPVFEK

-1473 KVTVRAEASVFPVLL
+1473 KVTVRAEASLFPVLL
-1488 DEMEHLY
+1488 DEMEQLH

-1527 YEKEIKNLIRKLN
+1527 YEKEIKNLIRKLS

-1546 GTWGWWQDGNEE
+1546 GTWGWWQDGDEE
-1558 MWISL
+1558 IWISL

-1583 DKIYNYLRR
+1583 DKIYNYLRK
-1592 QLVDQQDYSKL
+1592 QVVGQQDYSKL
-1603 KVVELIQLLNNKEVT
+1603 KVVELLKLLNSKEVT
-1618 KDWLKAIEKSKTPY
+1618 KDWLQAIEKSKTLY
-1632 FVPTLHDKLSLM
+1632 YVPTLYDKLSLM
-1644 YLKQTAGEKVNIDSL
+1644 RLKQEAGVKVNIDSL
-1659 LKIKKDTMFGNSY
+1659 LKIKKNTMFGNSY
-1672 WGENKAGFWD
+1672 WGENKMGFWD

-1689 LAYRILK
+1689 LAYKILK
-1696 ASGSHQQEQQ
+1696 ASGSNEQEQQ
-1706 KIVNYFLEQRRD
+1706 KIINYFLEQRKD

-1731 ETILPEL
+1731 ETILAEL
-1738 LKTNADQ
+1738 LKRNADQ
-1745 KPAQLVLNGNVI
+1745 KPAELVLNGNLV

-1767 KNDQLSLQKKGEMPI
+1767 KNDQLSLQKKGAMPI

-1789 FQNVNPTKVDKEFVV
+1789 FQNTNPTKIDKDFVV

-1811 GKASQIL
+1811 GKTSQIL

-1826 KIEVEVKAD
+1826 KVEVEVKAD

-1844 IPAGCSYENKTKG
+1844 IPAGCSYENKSQG
-1857 YWGLET
+1857 YWRLET

-1885 FEIALMPRYN
+1885 FEITLMPRYN

-1913 FGREDMKSIRIN
+1913 FGREDLKNISIN

>member
-1 MKIHFTLFA
+1 MKIHFTLFT
-10 LALFT
+10 LALLA
-15 CLNLAAQQKLS
+15 CLNVVAQQKLS

-39 LTDKQMLDIALE
+39 LTDKEMFDIALAD
-51 GKYAINDSYL
+51 KYAINDSYL

-68 KIATKYPRKLPYG
+68 KIATKYSGKLPYG
-81 NYLYVT
+81 NYLYAT

-95 TLKDHKNVEIAF
+95 KLQDHKNVEIAF

-122 GNLIKDAEVY
+122 GNLIKDAEVH
-132 IGRGK
+132 IGKGK
-137 KVTFDQETGLY
+137 KVAYDQVTGLY
-148 TSSYQKKD
+148 KSSYQKKD
-156 EVIKVKYQNV
+156 EVIKVKHQNV

-172 EINER
+172 EIEER
-177 YDYKRDWSLAKRIV
+177 YDYKRDWSLAKRV
-191 YSSPIRYTWMPFK
+191 LYSSPVKYTWMPFK

-227 KPKYKPLDTVHFKAY
+227 KPKYKPLDTVQFKAY
-242 VVDKRG
+242 VVDKNG
-248 KEIKPQDLEVVL
+248 KEIKPQDLEVVF
-260 FKDYQSRKTLTTLKP
+260 FKDYQSRKTLTTLTP

-288 DSLNMTLDSR
+288 DSLNMTLDRR
-298 YQIWLVEKGKQA
+298 YQIWLVEKGKKA
-310 NEGVVLSD
+310 NEGVVLNES
-318 GFIYEEY
+318 FFYEEY

-366 KLSVMTSNVKKY
+366 KLSVTTSNVKKY
-378 TNQVVFVPDTL
+378 TNKVVFVPDTL
-389 WTNEMKLEPVGETK
+389 WTKELKLEPVGETK

-408 DVFPDAEINFR
+408 HLFPDAEIDFR
-419 VNAHFLNSNNESRN
+419 VNAQFLNSNNESRN
-433 ANVSL
+433 ANVVL

-460 NGEGKAFNKAFLLK
+460 NKESKPFNQAFLLK

-487 VNSPKIK
+487 VNTPKIK

-527 HTKDSVRIQINNEH
+527 HIKDSVRIQINNEH
-541 KIPFWYIV
+541 KIPFWYTV

-554 IKFKGY
+554 VKFKGY
-560 ATKLDTLIKHSN
+560 TTKLDTLIKHSN
-572 AKAVHISIS
+572 SKAVHISIS

-627 DSKPVADVDVTAY
+627 DSKPVSDVDVTAY

-652 NLPRFSKSYYS
+652 YLPRFSKNYYS
-663 RKLKETV
+663 RKLKEKV

-677 SGDFKLLWT
+677 SGEFKLLWA
-686 KWAKSLRLDTVEYY
+686 KWAKLLRLDTVEYY

-709 LTTENAKNNLT
+709 LITEKAKNNIT

-727 NDGQIEPVN
+727 NDGRIEPVN

-768 LRTVSK
+768 LRTATR
-774 KVVLKEVEI
+774 KVVLKEVEML
-783 VAGKKTIF
+783 AGKKTIF
-791 SVSSQSDNANTM
+791 SVYSQSKNANTM
-803 VTAEKNV
+803 ITAEKNV

-827 NFNQPYEKLLMG
+827 NFNQPYDKLLMG

-850 QKNVSGEFLVGP
+850 QKNVGAEFLVGP

-867 LTYKTEDFS
+867 LLYKTEDFS

-904 FDKALSSTPRLGNDS
+904 FDQTLSSTPRLGNDS
-919 YLQHVINKI
+919 YLQHVINKV

-952 PKGEHIGRLRF
+952 PRGVSIGRLQF
-963 KLADSLIKAPYLKNI
+963 KLADSLIEAPYLKNI
-978 VIYQPERPSFMHIYQ
+978 VVYQPERPSFMHIYQ
-993 GNSQWEIRLEEG
+993 GSAQREIRLEGG

-1027 PNGVNYYEWNSLK
+1027 SNGINYYEWNSLK

-1046 KSLELD
+1046 KSLALD

-1058 KRSGNKIDYRVL
+1058 KRSGNKIDHTVL

-1092 LAKSDKLPVP
+1092 LSKSDKLAVP
-1102 GATVKVVGV
+1102 GATVKVVGL
-1111 KQGVSTNAKGYFK
+1111 KQGVSTNANGYFK

-1138 GFIPVERDIRK
+1138 GYNSKEVDIK
-1149 GDLGDIY
+1149 SGNLGDIY
-1156 LEENL
+1156 LEE
-1161 NSLQEVVV
+1161 SSSFLQEIVV

-1179 LTGSVATVR
+1179 LTGSVSTVR
-1188 LESALAGRV
+1188 LEGFLQGSA
-1197 AGVSLDGNDK
+1197 AGVVVGGSDK
-1207 IMIRGTASINANEQ
+1207 IMIRGNSSINANEQ

-1231 SGDMATLNKDDL
+1231 SGDMTSLNKDDL
-1243 TDITVLKD
+1243 TDITILKD

-1275 TAINEAGELVAHQQ
+1275 TAINEAGELIAQQQ

-1306 TDKEG
+1306 TNQDG

-1329 VIAMNGKKQSGITTA
+1329 VIAMNGKKQLGTTTA

-1377 SPIAEKVLRKM
+1377 SPIEEKVVRKM
-1388 SYNQQPT
+1388 SYNQQPR
-1395 LNSTVIIKNS
+1395 LNSSVTIKNS

-1410 PVKAVANKDS
+1410 PVKAVADKDS
-1420 LNFEYTLMQDNGYF
+1420 LNFEYTLTQDNGYF

-1456 ALHSDTTINY
+1456 ALHGDTTINY

-1488 DEMEHLY
+1488 DEMEQLY

-1527 YEKEIKNLIRKLN
+1527 YEKDIKNLIRKLN

-1558 MWISL
+1558 IWISL
-1563 HVVEALL
+1563 HVIEALL
-1570 LSEKEGYQVKLNK
+1570 LSEKEGYEVNLNK
-1583 DKIYNYLRR
+1583 DKIYSYLRR

-1603 KVVELIQLLNNKEVT
+1603 KVVELMQLLNNKEVT
-1618 KDWLKAIEKSKTPY
+1618 KDWLNAIEKSKGLY
-1632 FVPTLHDKLSLM
+1632 YVPTLYDKLSLM
-1644 YLKQTAGEKVNIDSL
+1644 HLKQVAGVKVNIDSL
-1659 LKIKKDTMFGNSY
+1659 LKIKKNTMFGNSY

-1689 LAYRILK
+1689 MAYKILK
-1696 ASGSHQQEQQ
+1696 ASGSNQQEQQ
-1706 KIVNYFLEQRRD
+1706 KIINYFLEQRRD
-1718 GKWRNTYESSLIL
+1718 SKWRNTYESSLIL
-1731 ETILPEL
+1731 EAILPEL
-1738 LKTNADQ
+1738 LKRNANQ
-1745 KPAQLVLNGNVI
+1745 KPSELVLNGNVV

-1767 KNDQLSLQKKGEMPI
+1767 RNDQLSLQKKGEMPI

-1789 FQNVNPTKVDKEFVV
+1789 FQNVNPIKVDKEFVV
-1804 RTSIAQK
+1804 RTSISQK
-1811 GKASQIL
+1811 GKASQTL

-1826 KIEVEVKAD
+1826 KIEVDVKAD

-1857 YWGLET
+1857 HWGLET

-1913 FGREDMKSIRIN
+1913 FGREDLKSIRVN